1 MSRLSRRDFVV
12 RSAAGA
18 AALGAGNLLGS
29 GALAAEEGAAMA
41 IARWGGAQPGA
52 DGIDAAAVKLT
63 EQAVA
68 GIGGM
73 KRFVGNGDVVWVKP
87 NIAWDRTPELA
98 ANTNPDVVAT
108 VVRLC
113 LEAGAKT
120 VKVGDHTCNVAT
132 ATYQSSGIAEA
143 ARRAGAEVVHVDP
156 LRFRETAVKGER
168 FDALKL
174 YPEMLECDLLVN
186 VPIVKHHGLA
196 TATLCMKNL
205 MGLMDD
211 RRRYHQALPD
221 MLTDLTRFVKPRI
234 SILDGV
240 RILTRGGPRG
250 GNPEDV
256 AVKMTVAAGVDVV
269 ALDAFGAELMGK
281 KLDEVPSIGKA
292 QAAELGTADYRS
304 LSPREMNVS

>member
-29 GALAAEEGAAMA
+29 EAFAAEKRADMA
-41 IARWGGAQPGA
+41 IARWGGPQPAA
-52 DGIDAAAVKLT
+52 DEIGAAAVKLT
-63 EQAVA
+63 EQAV
-68 GIGGM
+68 GGVGGM
-73 KRFVGNGDVVWVKP
+73 KRFISKGDVVWVKP
-87 NIAWDRTPELA
+87 NIAWDRAAELA

-120 VKVGDHTCNVAT
+120 IKVGDHPCNT
-132 ATYQSSGIAEA
+132 AASTYKNSGIAEA
-143 ARRAGAEVVHVDP
+143 ARRAGAEVVFVDP
-156 LRFRETAVKGER
+156 LRFRETSVKGER
-168 FDALKL
+168 FKSLKL
-174 YPEMLECDLLVN
+174 YPEMLDCDLLVN
-186 VPIVKHHGLA
+186 VPIAKHHGLA

-221 MLTDLTRFVKPRI
+221 MLADLARFVKPRI

-240 RILTRGGPRG
+240 RVLTAHGPRG
-250 GNPEDV
+250 GNPDDV
-256 AVKMTVAAGVDVV
+256 QLKMTIAAGVDLV
-269 ALDAFGAELMGK
+269 AMDAFGAELLGR
-281 KLDEVPSIGKA
+281 KLEEVPSIGKA
-292 QAAELGTADYRS
+292 QEAELGTEDYRS
-304 LSPREMNVS
+304 LSPREISVS